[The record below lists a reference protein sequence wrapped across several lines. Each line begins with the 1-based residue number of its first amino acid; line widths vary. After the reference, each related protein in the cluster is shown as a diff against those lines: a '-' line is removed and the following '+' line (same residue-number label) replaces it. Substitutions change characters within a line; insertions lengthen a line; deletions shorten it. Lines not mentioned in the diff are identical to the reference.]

1 VTNRSREEAERYR
14 RAAEEA
20 LDQLEWCV
28 GYLRQVRKDRLA
40 NALARNRS
48 AIRHQLRD
56 ADEEFHRRR

>member
-1 VTNRSREEAERYR
+1 VTGRSREEAERYR

-20 LDQLEWCV
+20 LAQLEWCV
-28 GYLRQVRKDRLA
+28 GYLHRMHKNSLA

-48 AIRHQLRD
+48 IIRQQLQD